1 MSETA
6 IQKKASK
13 VELAMKRLDGAVA
26 RLDKAAQ
33 RQAAQAEDKRKLEAE
48 MAALRAAALSVSAKL
63 DGTIGRLRG
72 VLEE

>member
-13 VELAMKRLDGAVA
+13 VELAMKRLEGAVA

-33 RQAAQAEDKRKLEAE
+33 RQAAQAEDKRKLDAE

-63 DGTIGRLRG
+63 DGTIGRLKS

>member
-33 RQAAQAEDKRKLEAE
+33 RQAAQAEDKRKLDAE

-63 DGTIGRLRG
+63 DGAIGRLRG

>member
-1 MSETA
+1 VSETA

-13 VELAMKRLDGAVA
+13 VELAMKRLEGAVA

-33 RQAAQAEDKRKLEAE
+33 RQAAQAEDKRKLDAE

-63 DGTIGRLRG
+63 DGTIGRLKS